1 MATGRRRRTPAAGG
15 GRRMAAMYGVL
26 GAVLMG
32 SAAIPAHADGSTPS
46 PSAKNP
52 SPTVP
57 DVEAGTGPSASGTVE
72 SLTSRS
78 LSFTAEG
85 TITTLK
91 VKAGQK
97 VEKGDVL
104 AQVDSTEA
112 VESRSAA
119 YASYL
124 AASETLEESESG
136 SEGYRKAY
144 ASYVKARNTYRKA
157 ERAVDGTKIV
167 APFAGTVT
175 ALDAEAG
182 QSVSR
187 GATVL
192 TLTDL
197 SALQVSADFTE
208 ADIVKLN
215 NGQKAT
221 VTFGALNTTVQGSVS
236 SVSPVPVASESSGS
250 GTGGGMQQSSTQ
262 VVRYTVLISLADL
275 PATVR
280 AGQAVTVEVQV

>member
-1 MATGRRRRTPAAGG
+1 
-15 GRRMAAMYGVL
+15 MAAVYGVL

-32 SAAIPAHADGSTPS
+32 SGVIPAHADGGSPS
-46 PSAKNP
+46 PSAEEAAP
-52 SPTVP
+52 SVP
-57 DVEAGTGPSASGTVE
+57 DVEVGTGPSASGTIE
-72 SLTSRS
+72 SLDSRS
-78 LSFTAEG
+78 LSFTTEG
-85 TITTLK
+85 TIKTLK

-104 AQVDSTEA
+104 AELDSTEA

-124 AASETLEESESG
+124 AASDALAELESG
-136 SEGYRKAY
+136 TEGYRKAY

-157 ERAVDGTKIV
+157 QRAVDGAKIT

-175 ALDAEAG
+175 ALDVAAG

-187 GATVL
+187 GASVL

-208 ADIVKLN
+208 ADVVRLN
-215 NGQKAT
+215 SGQKAT
-221 VTFGALNTTVQGSVS
+221 VTLDSLSTSVEGSVT
-236 SVSPVPVASESSGS
+236 SVSPVPVTSMSSTS
-250 GTGGGMQQSSTQ
+250 GGGGGGGMQSSTQ
-262 VVRYTVLISLADL
+262 VVRYTVLISLDSL
-275 PATVR
+275 PETIR
-280 AGQAVTVEVQV
+280 AGQTVTVEVRV

>member
-1 MATGRRRRTPAAGG
+1 
-15 GRRMAAMYGVL
+15 MAAMYGVL
-26 GAVLMG
+26 GAVLM
-32 SAAIPAHADGSTPS
+32 SSSVIPAHADGSTAF

-57 DVEAGTGPSASGTVE
+57 DVEVTGPSASGTIE
-72 SLTSRS
+72 SLNSRS
-78 LSFTAEG
+78 LSFTTEG

-91 VKAGQK
+91 AKAGQK

-124 AASETLEESESG
+124 AASEALAEADSG
-136 SEGYRKAY
+136 TEGYRKAY
-144 ASYVKARNTYRKA
+144 ATYVKARNTYRKA
-157 ERAVDGTKIV
+157 QRTVDGTKIV

-175 ALDAEAG
+175 AVDADAEVG
-182 QSVSR
+182 RTVSR
-187 GATVL
+187 GAGVL

-197 SALQVSADFTE
+197 STLQVSADFTE
-208 ADIVKLN
+208 ADVVKLS
-215 NGQKAT
+215 NGQKAS
-221 VTFGALNTTVQGSVS
+221 VTFDSLNTSVQGSVS

-250 GTGGGMQQSSTQ
+250 SLGGGMQQSSTQ
-262 VVRYTVLISLADL
+262 VVRYTVLVSLDDL

-280 AGQAVTVEVQV
+280 VGQAVTVEVQV

>member
-1 MATGRRRRTPAAGG
+1 MATGRRRRTSGAGG
-15 GRRMAAMYGVL
+15 GRRMVALYGVL

-32 SAAIPAHADGSTPS
+32 SGVIPAHADGAAPSPTKEPS
-46 PSAKNP
+46 PSA
-52 SPTVP
+52 P
-57 DVEAGTGPSASGTVE
+57 DVEVGTGPSASGTIE
-72 SLTSRS
+72 SLDSRS

-85 TITTLK
+85 TIATLK

-104 AQVDSTEA
+104 AEIDSTEA

-124 AASETLEESESG
+124 AASEALAEFESG
-136 SEGYRKAY
+136 TEEYRKAY

-157 ERAVDGTKIV
+157 QRTVDGTKIT
-167 APFAGTVT
+167 APFSGTVT
-175 ALDAEAG
+175 AVDAEAG

-187 GATVL
+187 GASVL

-208 ADIVKLN
+208 ADIVRLN
-215 NGQKAT
+215 NGQQAT
-221 VTFGALNTTVQGSVS
+221 VTFDSLNTSVQGSVS
-236 SVSPVPVASESSGS
+236 SVSPVPVTSESSGS
-250 GTGGGMQQSSTQ
+250 GGGGGMQQSSTQ
-262 VVRYTVLISLADL
+262 VVRYTVLVSLDSL
-275 PATVR
+275 TETVR